1 MQLFSFTCFFNLH
14 RSIRL
19 CNQKAAFLRCSD
31 KAFSY
36 NLLEMIKTISLK
48 CKENSSLEKYLRK
61 NSFLVRLWGFSLC
74 ASLLIFCVQLGR
86 KGRKRKFKTKS
97 KLVNGMQDSRYIL
110 KCFLVV
116 QYFLNFFLIHRNTHI
131 YKLH

>member
-1 MQLFSFTCFFNLH
+1 M
-14 RSIRL
+14 
-19 CNQKAAFLRCSD
+19 RCSD

-48 CKENSSLEKYLRK
+48 CKENSTLEKYLRK

-110 KCFLVV
+110 KCFLIV
-116 QYFLNFFLIHRNTHI
+116 QWFLDFFYWSYHTHLQTTLNLRRYI
-131 YKLH
+131 SNYTHTKTKSPALYKRDVT